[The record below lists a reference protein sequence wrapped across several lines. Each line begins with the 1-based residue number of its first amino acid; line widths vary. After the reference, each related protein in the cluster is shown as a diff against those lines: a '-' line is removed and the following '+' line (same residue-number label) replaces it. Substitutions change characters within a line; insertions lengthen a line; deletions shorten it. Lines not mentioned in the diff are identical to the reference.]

1 MVLKLNTGETVDVV
15 EVRNYAYGRIL
26 YFLDEK
32 TGNIYSIDDLDIN
45 ETLARDID
53 SRICAHL
60 EICGETDPKRKE
72 YKRLKYEAI
81 DALDYIRDSVINYV
95 DYYAQDRE
103 NMERLIESNM
113 EKINDLTSF
122 FNSCKTLYIHE
133 E

>member
-1 MVLKLNTGETVDVV
+1 MIFTLKTGEEMNLL
-15 EVRNYAYGRIL
+15 EVRNYGYGPIL
-26 YFLDEK
+26 YYLDEK
-32 TGNIYSIDDLDIN
+32 TGNKYSIDDLDIN
-45 ETLARDID
+45 EALARVID
-53 SRICAHL
+53 SRICRHI

-81 DALDYIRDSVINYV
+81 DALDDIRDSIINYV
-95 DYYAQDRE
+95 DYYAQDRG